1 MENNE
6 NKRMYIVIAILA
18 SIFVIALLSIII
30 NNIKLNKKLNT
41 IYDAIESNEYKAVYV
56 MRNNCSYCNLFE
68 TSINENEELGYNYI
82 KIDLNDLNEN
92 QLSKL
97 AYKLNLGALDKNTY
111 NILKSYIEEL
121 NLNNEE
127 KNEYLNIVS
136 QNYISEENNNKISAL
151 FKDSEKYET
160 VLDILENIGAYSTP
174 TTVIIGKGGVVDSL
188 VGYTNP
194 QVLNNFL
201 KEYNLVDTNKT
212 LKFNYPTNLEE
223 YNKLINSNEKEV
235 IVLAKSTCSYCVTL
249 HENLSRLLET
259 NNVKISYVY
268 LDSIIKSQEDQ
279 DKFYESLPWLTEKDG
294 NGKENFSGT
303 PTTIIVQNK
312 KVLAS
317 IGGSVSEQSFKTFL
331 QNNGIME

>member
-1 MENNE
+1 M
-6 NKRMYIVIAILA
+6 
-18 SIFVIALLSIII
+18 
-30 NNIKLNKKLNT
+30 
-41 IYDAIESNEYKAVYV
+41 
-56 MRNNCSYCNLFE
+56 
-68 TSINENEELGYNYI
+68 
-82 KIDLNDLNEN
+82 
-92 QLSKL
+92 
-97 AYKLNLGALDKNTY
+97 
-111 NILKSYIEEL
+111 
-121 NLNNEE
+121 
-127 KNEYLNIVS
+127 
-136 QNYISEENNNKISAL
+136 
-151 FKDSEKYET
+151 
-160 VLDILENIGAYSTP
+160 
-174 TTVIIGKGGVVDSL
+174 DSL